1 MISVKRRDGQ
11 ITSFDI
17 EKITNAITLAFEAC
31 NQPFTRGMIY
41 ALLLVTLL
49 YGSHM
54 LIAAVIALWLI
65 RLLIMLLVMN
75 RAARKLQLSRMGL
88 EIILYDI
95 LLPVITLYDMAVNS
109 FRKQKIYW

>member
-1 MISVKRRDGQ
+1 MQQKQRHLSVSNKY
-11 ITSFDI
+11 TLTN
-17 EKITNAITLAFEAC
+17 KIRLTFE
-31 NQPFTRGMIY
+31 PFTRGMIY

-54 LIAAVIALWLI
+54 LIAAVISLWLI